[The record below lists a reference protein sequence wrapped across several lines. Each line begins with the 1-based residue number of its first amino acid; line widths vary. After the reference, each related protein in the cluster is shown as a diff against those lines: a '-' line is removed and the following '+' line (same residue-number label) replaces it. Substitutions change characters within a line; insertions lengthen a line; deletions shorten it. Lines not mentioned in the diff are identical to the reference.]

1 MNVLLGILMIISSGE
16 FNYRDTRSDC
26 RMCMW
31 LAMKAS
37 ESTNPP
43 PQTLQ

>member
-1 MNVLLGILMIISSGE
+1 MNVLPGILMIISSGE
-16 FNYRDTRSDC
+16 LNYRDKRSAYI
-26 RMCMW
+26 MCMW
-31 LAMKAS
+31 LAMKAP